1 MSAKSR
7 YQDLA
12 LRRDSFLDRARDG
25 AALTIPSLLPPNGH
39 THTQN
44 LPQPYQGL
52 GARCVVNLSSRL
64 LTALLPPGQ
73 SFFKLVIPNEAL
85 IQSGQLAA
93 PAELDRGF
101 ALAEKLIMSEI
112 NRANWRTATN
122 LSIQLQVVTGNSLE
136 YIGPDN
142 QLRVYR
148 LDQYV
153 VERDLTGQ
161 VQEIILHQ
169 KIPPDQSPIK
179 SETKR
184 DMGHEFVDL
193 YTWVKRNKKGLFEV
207 HQEIE
212 DQMVP
217 KSKGTYQISPFLPL
231 RWSLVPGE
239 DYGRGKIEEHYAD
252 LVALDGMAKAMLD
265 GSAMASRHVYLV
277 RPNATGAN
285 LRRRIAE
292 ADNGEVVIGNLED
305 VSMLQ
310 FSNVA
315 GLQIAAEEVRRLTEV
330 LAHAFLLNSGIQRD
344 AERVTATETRIL
356 AQEIEQQ
363 LGGVY
368 STMSQEMQ
376 RARLERLIVQMVE
389 QGSLPPFD
397 GDLIEPQITT
407 GLEALGRE
415 QDVHRVSAAAQM
427 VQLLGPEVLDY
438 VKMPELL
445 TRAFNGLGLPQVI
458 RSEEEANQIRQ
469 QRQMAE
475 MAQQMGPE
483 VVNSVIEQGNLDG

>member
-1 MSAKSR
+1 
-7 YQDLA
+7 
-12 LRRDSFLDRARDG
+12 
-25 AALTIPSLLPPNGH
+25 
-39 THTQN
+39 
-44 LPQPYQGL
+44 
-52 GARCVVNLSSRL
+52 
-64 LTALLPPGQ
+64 
-73 SFFKLVIPNEAL
+73 
-85 IQSGQLAA
+85 
-93 PAELDRGF
+93 
-101 ALAEKLIMSEI
+101 
-112 NRANWRTATN
+112 
-122 LSIQLQVVTGNSLE
+122 
-136 YIGPDN
+136 
-142 QLRVYR
+142 
-148 LDQYV
+148 
-153 VERDLTGQ
+153 
-161 VQEIILHQ
+161 
-169 KIPPDQSPIK
+169 
-179 SETKR
+179 
-184 DMGHEFVDL
+184 
-193 YTWVKRNKKGLFEV
+193 
-207 HQEIE
+207 
-212 DQMVP
+212 MVP

-344 AERVTATETRIL
+344 AERVTAAETRIL

>member
-1 MSAKSR
+1 MNAKER
-7 YQDLA
+7 YEDLA
-12 LRRDSFLDRARDG
+12 LRRDSFLDRARDA
-25 AALTIPSLLPPNGH
+25 AALTIPSLLPPEGH

-44 LPQPYQGL
+44 LPEPYQGL

-85 IQSGQLAA
+85 IQAGELAP
-93 PAELDRGF
+93 PAELERGF

-112 NRANWRTATN
+112 DRANWRTATN

-169 KIPPDQSPIK
+169 KIPPSQSPIQT
-179 SETKR
+179 ETKR
-184 DMGHEFVDL
+184 DQGHEFVDL
-193 YTWVKRNKKGLFEV
+193 FTWVRLNKKGMYEV

-212 DQMVP
+212 DQIVP
-217 KSKGTYQISPFLPL
+217 KSKGTYDISPFLPL
-231 RWSLVPGE
+231 RWSLIPGE
-239 DYGRGKIEEHYAD
+239 DYGRGKVEEHYPD
-252 LVALDGMAKAMLD
+252 LMALDGMAKAMLD
-265 GSAMASRHVYLV
+265 GSAMASRHIYLV

-292 ADNGEVVIGNLED
+292 AENGEVVVGNLED
-305 VSMLQ
+305 VNMLQ
-310 FSNVA
+310 FANVA

-330 LAHAFLLNSGIQRD
+330 LAHAFLLNSGLRRD
-344 AERVTATETRIL
+344 AERVTATELRIMAVEL
-356 AQEIEQQ
+356 EGT

-368 STMSQEMQ
+368 SMMSQEMQ
-376 RARLERLIVQMVE
+376 RARLERLIVQMVD

-397 GDLIEPQITT
+397 GELIEPQITT

-415 QDVHRVSAAAQM
+415 QDVQRVSSAAQM
-427 VQLLGPEVLDY
+427 VQMLGPDVLDY

-445 TRAFNGLGLPQVI
+445 TKAFNGLGLPQVI
-458 RSEEEANQIRQ
+458 RSEEEANAIRQ

-475 MAQQMGPE
+475 MAKQMAPQAL
-483 VVNSVIEQGNLDG
+483 NAIEQGNLDG

>member
-184 DMGHEFVDL
+184 DMGHEL
-193 YTWVKRNKKGLFEV
+193 
-207 HQEIE
+207 
-212 DQMVP
+212 
-217 KSKGTYQISPFLPL
+217 ISI
-231 RWSLVPGE
+231 
-239 DYGRGKIEEHYAD
+239 RG
-252 LVALDGMAKAMLD
+252 
-265 GSAMASRHVYLV
+265 
-277 RPNATGAN
+277 
-285 LRRRIAE
+285 
-292 ADNGEVVIGNLED
+292 
-305 VSMLQ
+305 
-310 FSNVA
+310 
-315 GLQIAAEEVRRLTEV
+315 
-330 LAHAFLLNSGIQRD
+330 
-344 AERVTATETRIL
+344 
-356 AQEIEQQ
+356 
-363 LGGVY
+363 
-368 STMSQEMQ
+368 
-376 RARLERLIVQMVE
+376 
-389 QGSLPPFD
+389 
-397 GDLIEPQITT
+397 
-407 GLEALGRE
+407 
-415 QDVHRVSAAAQM
+415 
-427 VQLLGPEVLDY
+427 
-438 VKMPELL
+438 
-445 TRAFNGLGLPQVI
+445 
-458 RSEEEANQIRQ
+458 
-469 QRQMAE
+469 
-475 MAQQMGPE
+475 
-483 VVNSVIEQGNLDG
+483 